1 MDQLFLYNLLKYF
14 HIVFFTTWM
23 AGLFYLPRIFVY
35 HSSAKKDSKEYST
48 FLIMEKKLI
57 YYIMNPSLVLTWIFG
72 LSLTL
77 NIHEHGALW
86 LNLKFL
92 CVLLMSIFH
101 IYCIRVKKSFEM
113 KTNNKKSNYFRI
125 INEIPTILFLIIIFL
140 VVFKPFV

>member
-1 MDQLFLYNLLKYF
+1 MDQVFLYKLLKYF

-48 FLIMEKKLI
+48 FLIMERKLI
-57 YYIMNPSLVLTWIFG
+57 SYIMNPSLVLTWVFG

-77 NIHEHGALW
+77 NINEHGALW

-92 CVLLMSIFH
+92 S
-101 IYCIRVKKSFEM
+101 
-113 KTNNKKSNYFRI
+113 TN
-125 INEIPTILFLIIIFL
+125 L
-140 VVFKPFV
+140 

>member
-1 MDQLFLYNLLKYF
+1 MDQVFLYKLLKYF

-35 HSSAKKDSKEYST
+35 HSSAKKDSKEYTT
-48 FLIMEKKLI
+48 FLIMERKLI
-57 YYIMNPSLVLTWIFG
+57 SYIMNPSLVLTWVFG

-77 NIHEHGALW
+77 NINEHGALW

-92 CVLLMSIFH
+92 CVLLMSVFH
-101 IYCIRVKKSFEM
+101 IYCIRVKKNFEM

-140 VVFKPFV
+140 VVFIPFV

>member
-1 MDQLFLYNLLKYF
+1 
-14 HIVFFTTWM
+14 M

-77 NIHEHGALW
+77 NIYEEHGALW

-92 CVLLMSIFH
+92 CVLLMSIF
-101 IYCIRVKKSFEM
+101 
-113 KTNNKKSNYFRI
+113 
-125 INEIPTILFLIIIFL
+125 IFIVL
-140 VVFKPFV
+140 E

>member
-1 MDQLFLYNLLKYF
+1 MDKLFLYNLLKYF

-77 NIHEHGALW
+77 NIYEHGALW